1 VSNGKEKIMSQ
12 MPKRPDLVLSNGAI
26 VEFKVTRDQD
36 GAVVVSRLEVSFPDS
51 SAIPP
56 GGITAQT
63 IREIPL
69 SQLTK
74 AMNLDDPH
82 RQQFRLPALA
92 EKDLD
97 QLLRH
102 YPKSTGGKPVPRI
115 YPAAM
120 AYLFDRVL
128 SEKPLNPNVAIS
140 ELLGI
145 PVETV
150 ATRLKRAK
158 ALGFLLRGENPR
170 KGGNARGILSESAK
184 AELLRFSEEEGH
196 EH

>member
-1 VSNGKEKIMSQ
+1 MSRI
-12 MPKRPDLVLSNGAI
+12 PSRPDLVLSNGAR
-26 VEFKVTRDQD
+26 VEFKVTRDEG
-36 GAVVVSRLEVSFPDS
+36 GAVVVSRLEIFFPDP

-56 GGITAQT
+56 GGITAFT

-74 AMNLDDPH
+74 AMNLEAPY
-82 RQQFRLPALA
+82 RLEFRLSGTA
-92 EKDLD
+92 EKDLV

-102 YPKSTGGKPVPRI
+102 YPKSTGGKPVPQI

-120 AYLFDRVL
+120 AYLFESVL
-128 SEKPLNPNVAIS
+128 AENPLNPNVALS

-145 PVETV
+145 PSETV
-150 ATRLKRAK
+150 ATRLKRAR
-158 ALGFLLRGENPR
+158 ALGFLLRGEKPR
-170 KGGNARGILSESAK
+170 PGGNARGVLSDSAK
-184 AELLRFSEEEGH
+184 AELLRFSKEEGY

>member
-1 VSNGKEKIMSQ
+1 MSRV
-12 MPKRPDLVLSNGAI
+12 PKRPDLVLSNGAI
-26 VEFKVTRDQD
+26 VEFKVTRDET
-36 GAVVVSRLEVSFPDS
+36 GAVVVSRLEIFFADP

-56 GGITAQT
+56 GGITANS

-74 AMNLDDPH
+74 TMNLESPY
-82 RQQFRLPALA
+82 RLEFRLSGTV
-92 EKDLD
+92 ERDLL

-102 YPKSTGGKPVPRI
+102 YPRSTGGKPVPQI

-120 AYLFDRVL
+120 AYLFERVL
-128 SEKPLNPNVAIS
+128 SEYPLSPNVALS
-140 ELLGI
+140 ELLGV

-150 ATRLKRAK
+150 ATRLKRAR
-158 ALGFLLRGENPR
+158 ALGFLLRGEKPR
-170 KGGNARGILSESAK
+170 PGGNARGVLSDTAK
-184 AELLRFSEEEGH
+184 AELQRFSKEQGY

>member
-1 VSNGKEKIMSQ
+1 MSQ
-12 MPKRPDLVLSNGAI
+12 IPKRPDLVLSNGAI
-26 VEFKVTRDQD
+26 VEFKVTRDQ
-36 GAVVVSRLEVSFPDS
+36 GGGVVVSRLEIFFPDPS
-51 SAIPP
+51 DIPP
-56 GGITAQT
+56 GGITANT

-74 AMNLDDPH
+74 SINLDDRDH
-82 RQQFRLPALA
+82 HGFRLPEMV
-92 EKDLD
+92 EKDLV

-102 YPKSTGGKPVPRI
+102 YPKSTGGKPVPEI

-120 AYLFDRVL
+120 AYLFERVL
-128 SEKPLNPNVAIS
+128 SENPLNPNVALS
-140 ELLGI
+140 QLLDV
-145 PVETV
+145 PVQTV
-150 ATRLKRAK
+150 ATRLKRANT
-158 ALGFLLRGENPR
+158 LGFLLRGEKPR